1 MTNQQIALE
10 IEKLKL
16 DMKPFWEEVTSTSA
30 HRIFND
36 LLIQP
41 FSYINAFK
49 LELLVIYMNT
59 HYRAGFWRSLELGYI
74 NYLTAHS
81 IDYSNLIKITSSTY
95 SNFSKFEINPSKPIP
110 TELILGNLAKP
121 KQYLNTYLKSKLSIT
136 QKSSTAFNKILEPNE
151 MALAVFSNWLSRI
164 KSINS
169 VQAIDFLSQIKSF
182 PAEIRTKYFEVIMT
196 FCVKPSIDL
205 QRYLA
210 EHRITFTSSKYIVLA
225 PKHTIT
231 NSAYKCIGFRQ
242 IWDDCE
248 SNYKPFVTNINRP
261 PVQLYNELQYL
272 TGTALVLLQ
281 NKSSV
286 LYSDVLID
294 QLIEHATTA
303 PIEFVEEHAQVLNN
317 ALEAL
322 TILKEKYDGYIQI
335 RSSQTANT

>member
-16 DMKPFWEEVTSTSA
+16 DMKPFWQEVTPNSA
-30 HRIFND
+30 HKIFND

-59 HYRAGFWRSLELGYI
+59 HFRAGFWRSLEVGYI

-81 IDYSNLIKITSSTY
+81 IDYSNLIKITNSNY
-95 SNFSKFEINPSKPIP
+95 ANFSKFKIDPSKPISE
-110 TELILGNLAKP
+110 ELILGNLANP
-121 KQYLNTYLKSKLSIT
+121 KRYLNAYMKSKLA
-136 QKSSTAFNKILEPNE
+136 QKSSTILTKKLEPNE
-151 MALAVFSNWLSRI
+151 MALAVFANWMSEI

-169 VQAIDFLSQIKSF
+169 VQAMDFLNQIKLF
-182 PAEIRTKYFEVIMT
+182 PTEIRIKYFEIIMT

-205 QRYLA
+205 QRYLT
-210 EHRITFTSSKYIVLA
+210 EHKLTFASDKYIPLSL
-225 PKHTIT
+225 KCNIT
-231 NSAYKCIGFRQ
+231 SLAYKSIGFSQ
-242 IWDDCE
+242 IWDDRA
-248 SNYKPFVTNINRP
+248 SDYKPFITNINKA
-261 PVQLYNELQYL
+261 PVQLYKELQYL

-281 NKSSV
+281 NQSLVNHSNTLV
-286 LYSDVLID
+286 D

-303 PIEFVEEHAQVLNN
+303 PIEFVKEHAQVLNN

-335 RSSQTANT
+335 RSSQTTNS